1 MSLSVV
7 QRVLLGF
14 LLLLVLLFVVAG
26 AGVQGLNSVQERIE
40 TVTGKMAAVSDGS
53 NGLSAQMGK
62 TSSAVLQYLVA
73 SSDTALEGAMAQFN
87 QGKEAFA
94 AQSEELQTL
103 VTDYPEI
110 LTVLVDVDSQANEFL
125 TVAGG
130 AIDDHMRQVQLE
142 RNLADKKLDLR
153 DALSFV
159 VDDLRAI
166 ERYPESDEQA
176 FATALVRTQM
186 ESLQVLLSDY
196 FDSSRVDAL
205 RDLQG
210 DINSAFGPVDQA
222 LSKINDDFIAENIE
236 VVRKA
241 AQDEEGVVAD
251 YLELNQIEADAE
263 VAASSLLNSLGV
275 IQGHLTELSGMVNAL
290 RDQAK
295 ANALSAS
302 TNAKYISLIVVAVS
316 VVIAVL
322 VAMWVSRSIRKPLA
336 KILEVLDLIANG
348 DLTQRVTVA
357 SKDEF
362 GQLSSWVN
370 TLVEK
375 LGSVVKQIDGAS
387 HEVVKSA
394 GQVYQTSANTQNI
407 MQEQNDKTTSVA
419 SAMNEMSATVSEVAK
434 NAEVTL
440 SKVQDVDKSANHS
453 LERMNENI
461 AQVQS
466 LVSQLEASSEIVQ
479 RVDKHSQDIGQ
490 ILEVIQEIA
499 EQTNLLALNAAIE
512 AARAGEQGRGFA
524 VVADEVRTLANR
536 THTSTEEIQ
545 AVISDLQGGVKDV
558 VVSMEKSRQNA
569 RDSMEEAQSVGV
581 VLNDLREFMV
591 EIRDLSMQIATAA
604 EQQSH
609 VAQDINQ
616 SVHEIS
622 SSSESAMEE
631 TRIGQANCEKMN
643 EVAAHQRELVGQFR
657 TA

>member
-14 LLLLVLLFVVAG
+14 VLLLVLLFVVAG

-40 TVTGKMAAVSDGS
+40 TVTGEMADISDGS
-53 NGLSAQMGK
+53 NALSAQMGE

-73 SSDTALEGAMAQFN
+73 SSDAALEEAMTQFN
-87 QGKEAFA
+87 QGRDAFA
-94 AQSEELQTL
+94 VQSEALKSL
-103 VTDYPEI
+103 VSDYPDI
-110 LTVLVDVDSQANEFL
+110 LAVLTAVDDQSDEFMA
-125 TVAGG
+125 VASS
-130 AIDDHMRQVQLE
+130 AIEDHTRQVQLK
-142 RNLADKKLDLR
+142 RNLADKKLDLK
-153 DALSFV
+153 DTMSFV
-159 VDDLRAI
+159 VDDLKAI
-166 ERYPESDEQA
+166 ERYPESDEQS
-176 FATALVRTQM
+176 FASGLARTQM
-186 ESLQVLLSDY
+186 ESLQLLISDY
-196 FDSSRVDAL
+196 FDTSDISDL
-205 RDLQG
+205 EDLQS
-210 DINSAFGPVDQA
+210 DIDSSFGPVDQV
-222 LSKINDDFIAENIE
+222 LETINDDMVVENIE
-236 VVRKA
+236 IIRQA
-241 AQDEEGVVAD
+241 AQAEDGVIAE
-251 YLELNQIEADAE
+251 YYELNKIEIEAE
-263 VAASSLLNSLGV
+263 IAAASLLNSLNV
-275 IQGHLTELSGMVNAL
+275 IQGYQQGLSGMVNEL

-295 ANALSAS
+295 DNALSAS
-302 TNAKYISLIVVAVS
+302 SNAKYISILVVAVS
-316 VVIAVL
+316 VIIAVL
-322 VAMWVSRSIRKPLA
+322 VALWVSRSIRKPLA
-336 KILEVLDLIANG
+336 KILEILDLIANG
-348 DLTQRVTVA
+348 DLTQRVTVT

-370 TLVEK
+370 ILVEK
-375 LGSVVKQIDGAS
+375 LGSVVKQIEGAS

-394 GQVYQTSANTQNI
+394 GHVYQTSSNTQNI

-419 SAMNEMSATVSEVAK
+419 SAMNEMSATVAEVAQ

-440 SKVQDVDKSANHS
+440 SKVQDVDKSAHHS

-466 LVSQLEASSEIVQ
+466 LVSQLEASSEIVL
-479 RVDKHSQDIGQ
+479 RVDQHSQNIGQ
-490 ILEVIQEIA
+490 ILSVIQEIA

-545 AVISDLQGGVKDV
+545 TVISDLQSGVKDA
-558 VVSMEKSRQNA
+558 VSSMDQSRQNA

-609 VAQDINQ
+609 VAQEINQ

-631 TRIGQANCEKMN
+631 ARIGKENCEKMN
-643 EVAAHQRELVGQFR
+643 EVAEHQRELVGQFK
-657 TA
+657 TS